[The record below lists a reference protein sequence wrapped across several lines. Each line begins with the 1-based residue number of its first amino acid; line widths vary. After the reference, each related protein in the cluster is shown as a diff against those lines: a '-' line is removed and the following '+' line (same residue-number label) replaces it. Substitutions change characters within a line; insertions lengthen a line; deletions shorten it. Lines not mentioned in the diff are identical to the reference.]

1 MRSSFKGGVHPPEE
15 KGLVKDSPVVDF
27 PLSSRYYVLLQQHL
41 GAPSRAIVKSGE
53 NVKKGQTLSEPM
65 GFVSA
70 PVHAPTS
77 GTVKEITRMV
87 HPVTG
92 LLGPC
97 IIIDADGKD
106 EWLEG
111 LPAVRD
117 PFTMTHDDLMEAVRS
132 AGVVG
137 MGGATFPTHVK
148 LSPPKGKTIDTFIVN
163 GVECEPYLSSD
174 HRLMLEEPDRV
185 LNGARVAMKILG
197 LEKAYLAIE
206 ANKPDAI
213 RVMEQKAPPEI
224 QVVSLK
230 VKYPQGAEKQL
241 IKALTDREVPSGG
254 LPMDV
259 GAVVQNAGTCAAIW
273 DACAAGIPLIERI
286 TSITGRGIVQPKNVR
301 VRVGTLLKE
310 VIDFCGGVKDAA
322 KLIFGGPM
330 MGIAQ
335 FTSEIPIMKGTS
347 GVLVLTEKDTNI
359 SEYSACISCGRC
371 VEACPMGL
379 IPSTLSKLGEKGQ
392 WQKAA
397 ENNLMDC
404 IECGC
409 CTYVC
414 PARRPIVHFIK
425 HLKALSRSAGAKSKG
440 A

>member
-1 MRSSFKGGVHPPEE
+1 MRSFKGGVHPPEE
-15 KGLVKDSPVVDF
+15 KYLVKDSAVVNF
-27 PLSSRYYVLLQQHL
+27 PLSSLFYVLLQQHL
-41 GAPSRAIVKSGE
+41 GAPSKEIVKAGDL
-53 NVKKGQTLSEPM
+53 VKRGQALSEPL

-77 GTVKEITRMV
+77 GKVKEISRMV

-97 IIIDADGKD
+97 IIIEADGQD

-117 PFTMTHDDLMEAVRS
+117 PFTMTRDDLLEVVRS
-132 AGVVG
+132 AGIVG

-148 LSPPKGKTIDTFIVN
+148 LSPPKDKTIDTFIVN

-174 HRLMLEEPDRV
+174 HRLMLEEPERV
-185 LNGARVAMKILG
+185 LQGTRIAMRILG

-206 ANKPDAI
+206 ANKPDAL

-224 QVVSLK
+224 KVVSLK

-241 IKALTDREVPSGG
+241 IKALVNREVPSGG

-259 GAVVQNAGTCAAIW
+259 GTVVQNAGTCAAIW
-273 DACAAGIPLIERI
+273 DACSFGIPLIERI
-286 TSITGRGIVQPKNVR
+286 TSVTGRGIAQPMNIR

-310 VIDFCGGVKDAA
+310 VIDFCGGAGDAA
-322 KLIFGGPM
+322 KIIFGGPM

-335 FTSEIPIMKGTS
+335 FTSDIPIMKGTS
-347 GVLVLTEKDTNI
+347 GVLVLTEKDTDI
-359 SEYSACISCGRC
+359 SQYSACISCGRC
-371 VEACPMGL
+371 VESCPMGL

-392 WQKAA
+392 WQRAMG
-397 ENNLMDC
+397 NDLMDC

-414 PARRPIVHFIK
+414 PARRPIVHFVK
-425 HLKALSRSAGAKSKG
+425 HLKALSRSASAKKKG